1 MTKALIF
8 NMQKFSIHD
17 GPGIRTTIF
26 FKGCPLKCLWC
37 SNPESQDTSIQIL
50 YDQKKCVHCMTCL
63 HACPNKAIQFLQD
76 QFYID
81 TKACS
86 HCLTCVHN
94 CINQAL
100 SYEGEY
106 KTIDEIVDFCLQDVE
121 FYEESNG
128 GVTLSGGEAL
138 CQPQAVHVL
147 CSELKKHKI
156 HIAVETTGYI
166 ESQIFQESAAL
177 FDLLL
182 FDVKHYDSNIHQKM
196 TGVSNEKI
204 LKNLSWALNNNIEVL
219 VRIPVIPGFNAEIK
233 DAKGFVSLFQK
244 MGIKKV
250 QLLPFHQFGQNK
262 YSLLNREYAYKDTK
276 ALYPEDLQEYQ
287 NIFTQEDID
296 CFF

>member
-63 HACPNKAIQFLQD
+63 HTCPNKAIQFLQD

-138 CQPQAVHVL
+138 CQPQAVHEL
-147 CSELKKHKI
+147 CNELKKHKI

-182 FDVKHYDSNIHQKM
+182 FDVKHYDLNIHQKM

-233 DAKGFVSLFQK
+233 DAKRFVSLFQK

>member
-63 HACPNKAIQFLQD
+63 HTCPNKAIQFLQD

-106 KTIDEIVDFCLQDVE
+106 KTIDEIIDFCLQDVE

-138 CQPQAVHVL
+138 CQPQAVHEL

>member
-17 GPGIRTTIF
+17 GPGIRTTVF

-50 YDQKKCVHCMTCL
+50 YDQKKCTHCMTCL
-63 HACPNKAIQFLQD
+63 NTCLNNAIQFLQD
-76 QFYID
+76 KFQID
-81 TKACS
+81 TKVCS

-106 KTIDEIVDFCLQDVE
+106 KTIEEIVDFCLQDIE

-138 CQPQAVHVL
+138 CQAQAVQLL
-147 CSELKKHKI
+147 CNELKKHNI

-166 ESQIFQESAAL
+166 EPQIFQDTATL
-177 FDLLL
+177 FDLIL
-182 FDVKHYDSNIHQKM
+182 FDVKHYDTNMHLKM

-204 LKNLSWALNNNIEVL
+204 LNNLIWALQNNIETL
-219 VRIPVIPGFNAEIK
+219 VRIPVIPGFNTEIK
-233 DAKGFVSLFQK
+233 DAKKFVSLFK
-244 MGIKKV
+244 EIGIKKV

-262 YSLLNREYAYKDTK
+262 YNLLNREYVYKDTK
-276 ALYPEDLQEYQ
+276 ALYPEDLCEYQ
-287 NIFTQEDID
+287 DIFLQEGID

>member
-1 MTKALIF
+1 M
-8 NMQKFSIHD
+8 
-17 GPGIRTTIF
+17 
-26 FKGCPLKCLWC
+26 
-37 SNPESQDTSIQIL
+37 
-50 YDQKKCVHCMTCL
+50 
-63 HACPNKAIQFLQD
+63 
-76 QFYID
+76 
-81 TKACS
+81 
-86 HCLTCVHN
+86 
-94 CINQAL
+94 

-106 KTIDEIVDFCLQDVE
+106 KTIEEIVDFCLQDVE

-138 CQPQAVHVL
+138 CQPQAVHEL